1 MTDKEKQS
9 EKRWSLDDIAWD
21 RFDPSRVDP
30 EMLRIVKAA
39 AMVEFNGGTYSDYLC
54 SVFRDDPEFQQA
66 ARQWAEEEVQHGA
79 ALARWAHMADPDFDF
94 DERFAVFAE
103 KITLPTESDTSVRG
117 SRCGELVARCMVE
130 VGTSSYYT
138 ALREASQ
145 EPVLAQICRYI
156 AQDEIRHY
164 KLFYTH
170 MQRYVEIDRIGLL
183 RRLWIGI
190 SRIGESEDDELA
202 FAYHA
207 ANYLG
212 EREYD
217 RKACVKAYM
226 NRAYGFYRPHHVERG
241 VRLVFK
247 AVGIERNGW
256 LSRWTARAFCTLM
269 NHKAQRDPDTPAV
282 SGVRA

>member
-1 MTDKEKQS
+1 MTEHERRQDKH
-9 EKRWSLDDIAWD
+9 WSLDDIAWD
-21 RFDPSRVDP
+21 RFDPSLVDP

-39 AMVEFNGGTYSDYLC
+39 AMVEFNGGSYADYLC
-54 SVFRDDPEFQQA
+54 NVFRDDPEFQQA
-66 ARQWAEEEVQHGA
+66 ARQWAREEVQHGE

-94 DERFAVFAE
+94 DSRFKAFAD
-103 KITLPTESDTSVRG
+103 KIVLPTESDTSVRG

-138 ALREASQ
+138 ALREASR
-145 EPVLAQICRYI
+145 EPVLEDICRLI

-164 KLFYTH
+164 KLFFTH

-207 ANYLG
+207 ANHLG

-217 RKACVKAYM
+217 RKACVRAYM

-241 VRLVFK
+241 IRLVFK

-269 NHKAQRDPDTPAV
+269 NYKAQRAPETSSA
-282 SGVRA
+282 SA